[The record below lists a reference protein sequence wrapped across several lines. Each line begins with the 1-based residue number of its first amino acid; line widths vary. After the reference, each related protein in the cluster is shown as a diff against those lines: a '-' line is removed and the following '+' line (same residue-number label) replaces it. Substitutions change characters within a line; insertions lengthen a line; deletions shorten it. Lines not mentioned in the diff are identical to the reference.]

1 MPSSQGPPISRPA
14 QSPREADGFLHEF
27 VGREVTVY
35 LLAPL
40 GEATGPIFTG
50 RLRLV
55 RKYEALLDRPDGPVV
70 LMKAGIALKVLST
83 DMVPKR
89 PAVVAEPARLSRR
102 KIAALSSREMTTMAY
117 GFLIREQLRHRVGGK
132 KTARVPTIPQVRA
145 ELQYLLKTWTGYC
158 IVCGQPVP
166 GAIKDDSS

>member
-1 MPSSQGPPISRPA
+1 MPGDIRTWHAPNREPIGRMSDRMPPELKEALAKPEPARPGAPSQKPGAQSAQKPPMPSSQGPPVSRPA

-40 GEATGPIFTG
+40 GKATGPILTG

-70 LMKAGIALKVLST
+70 LMKAGIAAVA
-83 DMVPKR
+83 PQ
-89 PAVVAEPARLSRR
+89 PADAANDAPA
-102 KIAALSSREMTTMAY
+102 
-117 GFLIREQLRHRVGGK
+117 
-132 KTARVPTIPQVRA
+132 
-145 ELQYLLKTWTGYC
+145 
-158 IVCGQPVP
+158 
-166 GAIKDDSS
+166 